1 MSQVELTVIEQ
12 AGVEITVLDAPGAQV
27 AVGPTLSTAAT
38 KT

>member
-1 MSQVELTVIEQ
+1 MAQVELTTIEQ
-12 AGVEITVLDAPGAQV
+12 FEVEITVLDAPGAQV